1 MSDLRP
7 IGEPIMIDGVERH
20 LLFSLNVDDA
30 LQEYFD
36 CSLEEVIDMLAD
48 KRKSTK
54 AMKVILMELLNDE
67 VDRLNHAGEKHE
79 LKKYTEQETGWLVSQ
94 ENITDATIAILKAY
108 GLSLPEA
115 DEFDSPNAES
125 GQSE

>member
-7 IGEPIMIDGVERH
+7 IGEPINIEGVERH
-20 LLFSLNVDDA
+20 LLFTLNADDA
-30 LQEYFD
+30 LQEHFD

-54 AMKVILMELLNDE
+54 AMKVILTELLNDE
-67 VDRLNHAGEKHE
+67 VDRLNYAGTKNE